1 MTDQTERRDAES
13 MDEEDGR
20 TWAFRGYRLDPPH
33 FTTAMVHLYRGEMA
47 RANTWRT
54 RLDAT
59 TNWAVVTVGAALTF
73 VFGAPQNPHFMLLL
87 VLLLVV
93 TFLYIEARRYR
104 YYALWAYR
112 VHLMETD
119 FLAAMLAPPF
129 KPAPDWADH
138 LAESLRQP
146 TFLISQWEAMGRRF
160 KRNYVWLITL
170 LLISWWAKLAIHPT
184 PATDWA
190 TVVERA
196 AFGPIPGAWVIT
208 AVGVVYG
215 ALAALAI
222 TASLPQAWREALPRP
237 LRWLGRQLRRAASP
251 LVPATPPREQLATII
266 TNRGQQVGSRL
277 LTELGRGVTAL
288 KGTGLYTHEVRDVLL
303 CAVTDVQV
311 SQLEEIVHQA
321 DPRAFVIVSS
331 VEKVRGKGFR
341 PFEPPS

>member
-1 MTDQTERRDAES
+1 MTDQTARRKAEAL
-13 MDEEDGR
+13 DEQDR
-20 TWAFRGYRLDPPH
+20 CTWAFRGYRLDPSH
-33 FTTAMVHLYRGEMA
+33 FTTAMVHLYRGEVT

-73 VFGAPQNPHFMLLL
+73 VFGAPQNPHFVLLL

-129 KPAPDWADH
+129 RPAPDWSDY

-146 TFLISQWEAMGRRF
+146 TFIISQWEAMGRRF
-160 KRNYVWLITL
+160 KRNYVWLISL

-190 TVVERA
+190 AVVERA
-196 AFGPIPGAWVIT
+196 AFGHIPGPSVIT
-208 AVGVVYG
+208 AVGVAYG

-222 TASLPQAWREALPRP
+222 AASLPQAWREALPRP
-237 LRWLGRQLRRAASP
+237 LRRLGRQLRRAASP

-266 TNRGQQVGSRL
+266 THRGQQVGSRL

-288 KGTGLYTHEVRDVLL
+288 KGTGLYTDEARDVLL

-311 SQLEEIVHQA
+311 GQLEEIVNQV

-331 VEKVRGKGFR
+331 VDQVRGKGFR

>member
-1 MTDQTERRDAES
+1 MTDQTKRQDAEAL
-13 MDEEDGR
+13 DEEDGH
-20 TWAFRGYRLDPPH
+20 TWAFRGYRLDPTQ
-33 FTTAMVHLYRGEMA
+33 FTTAMVHLYRGEVT

-93 TFLYIEARRYR
+93 TFLHIEARRYR

-129 KPAPDWADH
+129 KPASDWGDH

-160 KRNYVWLITL
+160 KRNYVWLIAL

-196 AFGPIPGAWVIT
+196 AFGHIPGAWVIA
-208 AVGVVYG
+208 AVGVAYG

-222 TASLPQAWREALPRP
+222 AASLPQAWREVLPRP
-237 LRWLGRQLRRAASP
+237 LRRLGRQLRRAASP
-251 LVPATPPREQLATII
+251 LVPATRRREQLATII

-288 KGTGLYTHEVRDVLL
+288 KGTGLYTHEARDVLL

-311 SQLEEIVHQA
+311 GQLEEIVHQV

-331 VEKVRGKGFR
+331 VEQVRGEGFR